1 MCACV
6 HCNYLTP
13 ISHLL
18 WFDSRKPEFYFTY
31 IPLWNPGVCHMILRP
46 LVGGVGFVG
55 GCGEWGVGG
64 GMDDTLTIAIA
75 K

>member
-1 MCACV
+1 MCACM

-18 WFDSRKPEFYFTY
+18 WFDFRKPEFYFAYLYGVSHDPYT
-31 IPLWNPGVCHMILRP
+31 PCACGWCGFLW
-46 LVGGVGFVG
+46 
-55 GCGEWGVGG
+55 EGVGG
-64 GMDDTLTIAIA
+64 SGGWEEGSMDDTLTIAIA